1 MDESA
6 HEKVERYRRMADSTR
21 ELAARTE
28 DPAIRAA
35 YLDLAE
41 KWVKLADETA
51 QEVRTSSPR
60 SGRSRRDA
68 DQPNS

>member
-6 HEKVERYRRMADSTR
+6 HERVERYRRMADSTR

-41 KWVKLADETA
+41 KWVKLAEETA
-51 QEVRTSSPR
+51 QEVRTSAPR
-60 SGRSRRDA
+60 NGRSRRASDH
-68 DQPNS
+68 PSS